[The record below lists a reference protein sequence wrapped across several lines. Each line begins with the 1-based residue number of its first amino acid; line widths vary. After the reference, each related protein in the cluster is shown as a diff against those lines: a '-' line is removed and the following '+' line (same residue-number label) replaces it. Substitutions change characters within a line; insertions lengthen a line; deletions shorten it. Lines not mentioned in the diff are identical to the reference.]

1 MPRFASIDMGSNA
14 SRLRIVEAD
23 EPGAIR
29 EVTALRVPVRLG
41 RGVFLTGKLDPR
53 AIDQAVAALRSFAE
67 AIEDAEVERYRA
79 VVTASARE
87 ADNSEQLIS
96 RVRSATGIALEAIDG
111 GEEARLVKLAVSRA
125 MDLRERRT
133 LLMDLGGGSLEITE
147 VERGE
152 TIFSRSLEIGTVRL
166 LESFLSSGKAV
177 EPLQERLLGEY
188 LDRMLAQ
195 LAPELARKRYD
206 VVAGTGGNFE
216 AIAQLASRPESPRVI
231 DVPRARALLE
241 RIARLTPKQRRE
253 QLGLRA
259 DRADVIV
266 PALYVLLAVAD
277 AARAQEVAAP
287 GVGLKDGIVFE
298 LVDKYFRVWD
308 YRGEDDATASAALQL
323 GRRYHFDEAHA
334 LQVDRL
340 ALELFDALSTLHKLG
355 PKERRYLRLAA
366 ILHDVGDFIHFA
378 SHHKHTQ
385 YLIEHSELMG
395 MSPTERLVV
404 GCIARY
410 HRRALPST
418 KHASYRALDPGQRAI
433 VRKLA
438 GLLRIADA
446 LDREHLGKVEGVDAQ
461 VGREGVTLVV
471 RGRGDIALE
480 LWTVERKAA
489 LFEKALRKKLVVRV
503 VSA

>member
-1 MPRFASIDMGSNA
+1 MGSNA

-23 EPGAIR
+23 GPGAIR
-29 EVTALRVPVRLG
+29 EVTAMRIPVRLG
-41 RGVFLTGKLDPR
+41 HSVFLTGKLDAR
-53 AIDQAVAALRSFAE
+53 TIEHAVAALRKFAE

-96 RVRSATGIALEAIDG
+96 RVRSETGIVLDAIDG

-125 MDLRERRT
+125 MDLRDKRA
-133 LLMDLGGGSLEITE
+133 LLMDLGGGSLEISE
-147 VERGE
+147 IEKSE
-152 TIFSRSLEIGTVRL
+152 TVFSTSLEIGTVRL
-166 LESFLSSGKAV
+166 LESFLTAGKPV
-177 EPLQERLLGEY
+177 KQQQERLLSEY
-188 LDRMLAQ
+188 LDRMLAP
-195 LAPELARKRYD
+195 LAPGLARKKYD

-216 AIAQLASRPESPRVI
+216 AIAQLASRPDSPRII
-231 DVPRARALLE
+231 DVGKARALLE
-241 RIARLTPKQRRE
+241 RIAKLTPKERGE
-253 QLGLRA
+253 ALALRA

-277 AARAQEVAAP
+277 AARAKEIVAP

-308 YRGEDDATASAALQL
+308 YRGEEDAAAGAALQL

-334 LQVDRL
+334 MQVDRL
-340 ALELFDALSTLHKLG
+340 ALDLFDDLQTLHKLG

-395 MSPTERLVV
+395 MSPTERLIV

-410 HRRALPST
+410 HRRAVPTT
-418 KHASYRALDPGQRAI
+418 KHASYGALDTVQRTI

-438 GLLRIADA
+438 GILRIADA
-446 LDREHLGKVEGVDAQ
+446 LDREHLGKVKEVDAR
-461 VGREGVTLVV
+461 VGRDGVTLLV
-471 RGRGDIALE
+471 RGQGDIALE
-480 LWTVERKAA
+480 IWTVERKAG
-489 LFEKALRKKLVVRV
+489 LFETTLRKKIVVEV
-503 VSA
+503 VAS